1 MTDNRSTTKRM
12 SLSQQAHEIL
22 EKFLNKKDRV
32 IDATCGNGYDSL
44 FLSRQVSS
52 LGRVYSFDVQQR
64 AIEATFQRLQKE
76 NALAPLTLT
85 LAGHEQMLDY
95 IAKEDGGKIKAVMF
109 NLGYLP
115 CSDKQIM
122 TTSKTTLAALNSAQS
137 ILAPSAIMTILV
149 YSGHEGGSDECQ
161 AVQTWCANLSKEFEV
176 EILQSIRPNATTPQL
191 FVVRYM
197 ANNINKTSL
206 K

>member
-1 MTDNRSTTKRM
+1 MIKRV

-22 EKFLNKKDRV
+22 EKFLNKKDIV

-64 AIEATFQRLQKE
+64 AIEATFQRLQRE
-76 NALAPLTLT
+76 NAIAPLTLT
-85 LAGHEQMLDY
+85 LAGHERMLDY
-95 IAKEDGGKIKAVMF
+95 IVKEDYGQIKAVMF

-115 CSDKQIM
+115 HSDKHIM
-122 TTSKTTLAALNSAQS
+122 TTPKTTLAALKHAQS

-161 AVQTWCANLSKEFEV
+161 TVQTWCAKLSDEFDV
-176 EILQSIRPNATTPQL
+176 EILHSIRPNMTTPQL

-197 ANNINKTSL
+197 ANNVNKTSL
-206 K
+206 KGRYVY